1 MGQFFKFLFASCLG
15 VLLAIGVLIGIGGLI
30 FASIASQTSKPKNIS
45 ANSVLRLTFEDAIPE
60 LTNNIEPD
68 PFTTNFQDSEVL
80 GLHDIAATIRQAADD
95 DNIKGILIEPGL
107 NYVASNK
114 IATTRTLRDALQDFS
129 ENGKFVITHSKFY
142 LLPTYYLAS
151 AGTEVHVNPA
161 GIMEVRGFSAEVP
174 FYKDM
179 LDRLEVDPQVF
190 YAGKFKSA
198 TEPLRRNDMS
208 AENREQVREYL
219 TDFYDVFLDDVSQ
232 TRNIER
238 AELKRIIDG
247 HLAGNPEEALRYKL
261 VDGIS
266 YRSQVEDRMR
276 ELIGLDEDESVKT
289 FSLKEYYRSNPPDR
303 NYRANDKVA
312 VIYAEG
318 TVVDG
323 EGANG
328 SIGDNRYVKTI
339 QKVAKDDQVQAIV
352 LRVNSPGGSA
362 LASENIWYALTEAK
376 EAGKPLVVSMGDYA
390 ASGGYYIS
398 APADSIFAQPNTL
411 TGSIGVF
418 RIMPDLSQ
426 TFGEELGIDWDS
438 VKVSDRAIGYS
449 PFFDLT
455 PAEKEYVQRETDAAY
470 ELFLSRVAEGRGMTR
485 DAVHEVAQGRVWTGQ
500 RAIDKGLVDKS
511 GDLQRAIAS
520 AVKLAEL
527 EDYRVVNYPQVK
539 DPFTQLLE
547 EFMGADA
554 NVKAK
559 WLMKSQFPR
568 LYPHYKVATEMRD
581 MHGVQ
586 ARMPFEPTWN

>member
-30 FASIASQTSKPKNIS
+30 FASFANQASKPKDIS
-45 ANSVLRLTFEDAIPE
+45 ANSVLRLTFEDPIPE

-68 PFTTNFQDSEVL
+68 PFTTNFQDSDVL
-80 GLHDIAATIRQAADD
+80 GLHDITATIRQAAED
-95 DNIKGILIEPGL
+95 DNIKGILLEPGL
-107 NYVASNK
+107 TYNSGFS
-114 IATTRTLRDALQDFS
+114 TTRALRDALEDFADS
-129 ENGKFVITHSKFY
+129 GKFVISHSKFY
-142 LLPTYYLAS
+142 LLKTYYLAS

-190 YAGKFKSA
+190 YSGKFKSA
-198 TEPLRRNDMS
+198 TEPFRRNDMS
-208 AENREQVREYL
+208 PENREQVREYL
-219 TDFYDVFLDDVSQ
+219 TDYYDIFLDDVSR
-232 TRNIER
+232 TRTIDR
-238 AELKRIIDG
+238 AELKRTIDEY
-247 HLAGNPEEALRYKL
+247 LAGNPEEALRYKL
-261 VDGIS
+261 VDGVS
-266 YRSQVEDRMR
+266 YRTEVEDRMR

-289 FSLKEYYRSNPPDR
+289 FSLKDYYRSNPPDR
-303 NYRANDKVA
+303 NYRARDKVA

-318 TVVDG
+318 TIVDG

-328 SIGDNRYVKTI
+328 SVGDQRYIKTI
-339 QKVAKDDQVQAIV
+339 QKVAKDDRVQAIV

-362 LASENIWYALTEAK
+362 LASENIWHALTEAR
-376 EAGKPLVVSMGDYA
+376 ESGKPLVVSMGDYA

-418 RIMPDLSQ
+418 RIMPNLSQ

-449 PFFDLT
+449 LFFDLT
-455 PAEKEYVQRETDAAY
+455 QAEQEYVQRETDAAY

-485 DAVHEVAQGRVWTGQ
+485 DEVHEVAQGRVWTGQ
-500 RAIDKGLVDKS
+500 RALGKGLVDKP

-520 AVKLAEL
+520 AVKMAEL

-559 WLMKSQFPR
+559 WLMKSQFPK
-568 LYPHYKVATEMRD
+568 LYPHYKTATELRD

-586 ARMPFEPTWN
+586 ARMPFEPSWN

>member
-30 FASIASQTSKPKNIS
+30 FASFANQASKPKDIS
-45 ANSVLRLTFEDAIPE
+45 ANSVLRLTFEDPIPE

-68 PFTTNFQDSEVL
+68 PFSTNFQDSDVL
-80 GLHDIAATIRQAADD
+80 GLHDITATIRQAAED
-95 DNIKGILIEPGL
+95 DNIKGILLEPGL
-107 NYVASNK
+107 TYNSGFS
-114 IATTRTLRDALQDFS
+114 TTRALRDALEDFADS
-129 ENGKFVITHSKFY
+129 GKFVISHSKFY
-142 LLPTYYLAS
+142 LLKTYYLAS

-190 YAGKFKSA
+190 YSGKFKSA
-198 TEPLRRNDMS
+198 TEPFRRTDMS
-208 AENREQVREYL
+208 SENRKQVREYL
-219 TDFYDVFLDDVSQ
+219 TDYYDIFLGGVSR

-238 AELKRIIDG
+238 AELKRIIDE

-261 VDGIS
+261 VDGVS
-266 YRSQVEDRMR
+266 YRTEVEDRMR
-276 ELIGLDEDESVKT
+276 ELIGLEEDESVKT

-303 NYRANDKVA
+303 NFRAKDKVA

-318 TVVDG
+318 TIVDG

-328 SIGDNRYVKTI
+328 SVGDDRYVKTI
-339 QKVAKDDQVQAIV
+339 QKVAKDDRVQAIV

-362 LASENIWYALTEAK
+362 LASENIWHALTQARES
-376 EAGKPLVVSMGDYA
+376 GKPLVVSMGDYA
-390 ASGGYYIS
+390 ASGGYYIA

-418 RIMPDLSQ
+418 RIMPNLSQ

-455 PAEKEYVQRETDAAY
+455 QAEQEYVQRETDAAY

-485 DAVHEVAQGRVWTGQ
+485 DDVHKVAQGRVWTGQ
-500 RAIDKGLVDKS
+500 RALDKELVDKP

-520 AVKLAEL
+520 AVKMADL
-527 EDYRVVNYPQVK
+527 EDYRVVDYPQVK

-547 EFMGADA
+547 ELLGADA

-559 WLMKSQFPR
+559 WLMKSQFPK
-568 LYPHYKVATEMRD
+568 LYPHYKTATEMRD
-581 MHGVQ
+581 MRGVQ
-586 ARMPFEPTWN
+586 ARMPFEPSWN

>member
-30 FASIASQTSKPKNIS
+30 FASFANQASKPKDIS
-45 ANSVLRLTFEDAIPE
+45 ANSVLRLTFEDPIPE

-68 PFTTNFQDSEVL
+68 PFTTDFQDSEVL
-80 GLHDIAATIRQAADD
+80 GLHDIAATIRQAAED
-95 DNIKGILIEPGL
+95 DNIKGILLEPGL
-107 NYVASNK
+107 TYANGFS
-114 IATTRTLRDALQDFS
+114 TTRTLRDALEDFTDS
-129 ENGKFVITHSKFY
+129 GKFVIAYSKFY
-142 LLPTYYLAS
+142 LMPTYYLVS

-161 GIMEVRGFSAEVP
+161 GIMEVRGFSSQVP

-179 LDRLEVDPQVF
+179 LDRIEADAQVF
-190 YAGKFKSA
+190 YAGKYKSA
-198 TEPLRRNDMS
+198 TEPFRRESMS
-208 AENREQVREYL
+208 PESKEQVREYL
-219 TDFYDVFLDDVSQ
+219 TDYYDVFLDDISR
-232 TRNIER
+232 TRTIDR
-238 AELKRIIDG
+238 AALKRVIDEY
-247 HLAGNPEEALRYKL
+247 LAGNPEEALRNKL
-261 VDGIS
+261 IDGIS
-266 YRSQVEDRMR
+266 YRSDVEDRMR
-276 ELIGLDEDESVKT
+276 ELIGLDEEESVKT
-289 FSLKEYYRSNPPDR
+289 FTLKEYYKSNPPDR
-303 NYRANDKVA
+303 NYRARDKIA

-318 TVVDG
+318 TIVDG
-323 EGANG
+323 DGANG
-328 SIGDNRYVKTI
+328 SVGDNRYVKTI
-339 QKVAKDDQVQAIV
+339 QKVVRDERVQAIV

-362 LASENIWYALTEAK
+362 LASENIWHALTKAK
-376 EAGKPLVVSMGDYA
+376 ESGKPLVVSMGDYA

-418 RIMPDLSQ
+418 RIMPNLSQ
-426 TFGEELGIDWDS
+426 TFGDELGIDWDS

-455 PAEKEYVQRETDAAY
+455 PAEQQYVQRETDAAY

-500 RAIDKGLVDKS
+500 RALDKGLVDKT

-520 AVKLAEL
+520 AATLAEL
-527 EDYRVVNYPQVK
+527 DDYRVVNYPQVK

-547 EFMGADA
+547 EFLGADA

-559 WLMKSQFPR
+559 WLIKSQFPEW
-568 LYPHYKVATEMRD
+568 YAQYKTATELRD
-581 MHGVQ
+581 MHGIQ

>member
-30 FASIASQTSKPKNIS
+30 FASFANQASKPKDIS
-45 ANSVLRLTFEDAIPE
+45 ANSVLRLTFEDPIPE

-68 PFTTNFQDSEVL
+68 PFTTNFQDSDVL
-80 GLHDIAATIRQAADD
+80 GLHDITATIRQAAED
-95 DNIKGILIEPGL
+95 DNIKGILLEPGL
-107 NYVASNK
+107 TYNSGFS
-114 IATTRTLRDALQDFS
+114 TTRALRDALEDFADS
-129 ENGKFVITHSKFY
+129 GKFVISHSKFY
-142 LLPTYYLAS
+142 LLKTYYLAS

-190 YAGKFKSA
+190 YSGKFKSA
-198 TEPLRRNDMS
+198 TEPFRRNDMS
-208 AENREQVREYL
+208 PENREQVREYL
-219 TDFYDVFLDDVSQ
+219 TDYYDIFLDDVSR
-232 TRNIER
+232 TRTIDR
-238 AELKRIIDG
+238 AELKRTINQY
-247 HLAGNPEEALRYKL
+247 LAGNPEEALRYKL
-261 VDGIS
+261 VDGVS
-266 YRSQVEDRMR
+266 YRTEVEDRMR

-289 FSLKEYYRSNPPDR
+289 FSLKDYYRSNPPDR
-303 NYRANDKVA
+303 NYRARDKVA

-318 TVVDG
+318 TIVDG

-328 SIGDNRYVKTI
+328 SVGDQRYIKTI
-339 QKVAKDDQVQAIV
+339 QKVAKDDRVQAIV

-362 LASENIWYALTEAK
+362 LASENIWHALTEAR
-376 EAGKPLVVSMGDYA
+376 ESGKPLVVSMGDYA

-418 RIMPDLSQ
+418 RIMPNLSQ

-449 PFFDLT
+449 LFFDLT
-455 PAEKEYVQRETDAAY
+455 QAEQEYVQRETDAAY

-485 DAVHEVAQGRVWTGQ
+485 DDVHEVAQGRVWTGQ
-500 RAIDKGLVDKS
+500 RALDKGLVDKP
-511 GDLQRAIAS
+511 GDLQRAITS
-520 AVKLAEL
+520 AVKMAEL
-527 EDYRVVNYPQVK
+527 EDYRIVNYPQVK

-568 LYPHYKVATEMRD
+568 LYPHYKTATELRD

-586 ARMPFEPTWN
+586 ARMPFEPSWN

>member
-15 VLLAIGVLIGIGGLI
+15 VILALGVLFTIGGLI
-30 FASIASQTSKPKNIS
+30 FASFVNQASKPKDIS
-45 ANSVLRLTFEDAIPE
+45 ANSVLRLTFQDPIPE

-68 PFTTNFQDSEVL
+68 PFTTDFQDSEVL
-80 GLHDIAATIRQAADD
+80 GLHDIAATIRQAAED
-95 DNIKGILIEPGL
+95 DNIKGILLEPGL
-107 NYVASNK
+107 TYNAGFS
-114 IATTRTLRDALQDFS
+114 TTRTLRDALEDFADS
-129 ENGKFVITHSKFY
+129 GKFVISHSKFY
-142 LLPTYYLAS
+142 LMPTYYLAS

-161 GIMEVRGFSAEVP
+161 GIMEVRGFASEVP
-174 FYKDM
+174 FFKDM
-179 LDRLEVDPQVF
+179 LDRIEAEAQVF
-190 YAGKFKSA
+190 YAGKYKSA
-198 TEPLRRNDMS
+198 TEPFRRTDMS
-208 AENREQVREYL
+208 PENKEQVREYL
-219 TDFYDVFLDDVSQ
+219 TDYYDVFLDDVSR
-232 TRNIER
+232 TRTIDR
-238 AELKRIIDG
+238 AELKRVIDEY
-247 HLAGNPEEALRYKL
+247 LAGNPEEALRYKL
-261 VDGIS
+261 IDGIS
-266 YRSQVEDRMR
+266 YRSDVEDRMR

-289 FSLKEYYRSNPPDR
+289 FTLKDYYRSNPPDR
-303 NYRANDKVA
+303 NYRARDKVA

-318 TVVDG
+318 TIIDG
-323 EGANG
+323 DGANG
-328 SIGDNRYVKTI
+328 SVGDNRYVKTI
-339 QKVAKDDQVQAIV
+339 QKVVRDDRVQAIV

-362 LASENIWYALTEAK
+362 LASENIWHALTEAK

-418 RIMPDLSQ
+418 RVMPNLSQ

-455 PAEKEYVQRETDAAY
+455 PAEAQYVQRETDAAY

-500 RAIDKGLVDKS
+500 RALDKGLVDKP

-520 AVKLAEL
+520 AVKMAEL
-527 EDYRVVNYPQVK
+527 DEYRVVDYPQVK

-547 EFMGADA
+547 EFLGADA
-554 NVKAK
+554 NLKAK
-559 WLMKSQFPR
+559 WLMKSQFPK
-568 LYPHYKVATEMRD
+568 LYPHYKTATELRD
-581 MHGVQ
+581 MHGIQ

>member
-30 FASIASQTSKPKNIS
+30 FASFANQASKPKDIS
-45 ANSVLRLTFEDAIPE
+45 ANSVLRLTFEDPIPE

-68 PFTTNFQDSEVL
+68 PFTTDFQDSDVL
-80 GLHDIAATIRQAADD
+80 GLHDITATIRQAAED
-95 DNIKGILIEPGL
+95 DNIKGILLEPGL
-107 NYVASNK
+107 TYNSGFS
-114 IATTRTLRDALQDFS
+114 TTRALRDALEDFADS
-129 ENGKFVITHSKFY
+129 GKFVISHSKFY
-142 LLPTYYLAS
+142 LLKTYYLAS

-190 YAGKFKSA
+190 YSGKFKSA
-198 TEPLRRNDMS
+198 TEPFRRNDMS
-208 AENREQVREYL
+208 PENREQVREYL
-219 TDFYDVFLDDVSQ
+219 TDYYDVFLDDVSR
-232 TRNIER
+232 TRTIDR
-238 AELKRIIDG
+238 AELKRTIDEY
-247 HLAGNPEEALRYKL
+247 LAGNPEEALRYKL
-261 VDGIS
+261 VDGVS
-266 YRSQVEDRMR
+266 YRTEVEDRMR

-289 FSLKEYYRSNPPDR
+289 FSLKDYYRSNPPDR
-303 NYRANDKVA
+303 NYRARDKVA

-318 TVVDG
+318 TIVDG

-328 SIGDNRYVKTI
+328 SVGDQRYIKTI
-339 QKVAKDDQVQAIV
+339 QKVAKDDRVQAIV

-362 LASENIWYALTEAK
+362 LASENIWHALTEAR
-376 EAGKPLVVSMGDYA
+376 ESGKPLVVSMGDYA

-418 RIMPDLSQ
+418 RVMPNLSQ

-455 PAEKEYVQRETDAAY
+455 QAEQEYVQRETDAAY

-485 DAVHEVAQGRVWTGQ
+485 DDVHEVAQGRVWTGQ
-500 RAIDKGLVDKS
+500 RALDKGLVDKP

-520 AVKLAEL
+520 AVKMAEL
-527 EDYRVVNYPQVK
+527 EDYRVVDYPQVK

-559 WLMKSQFPR
+559 WLMKSQFPK
-568 LYPHYKVATEMRD
+568 LYPHYKTATELRD

>member
-30 FASIASQTSKPKNIS
+30 FASFANQASKPKDIS
-45 ANSVLRLTFEDAIPE
+45 ANSVLRLTFEDPIPE

-68 PFTTNFQDSEVL
+68 PFTTNFQDSDVL
-80 GLHDIAATIRQAADD
+80 GLHDITATIRQAAED
-95 DNIKGILIEPGL
+95 DNIKGILLEPGL
-107 NYVASNK
+107 TYNSGFS
-114 IATTRTLRDALQDFS
+114 TTRALRDALEDFADS
-129 ENGKFVITHSKFY
+129 GKFVISHSKFY
-142 LLPTYYLAS
+142 LLKTYYLAS

-190 YAGKFKSA
+190 YSGKFKSA
-198 TEPLRRNDMS
+198 TEPFRRNDMS
-208 AENREQVREYL
+208 PENREQVREYL
-219 TDFYDVFLDDVSQ
+219 TDYYDIFLDDVSR
-232 TRNIER
+232 TRTIDR
-238 AELKRIIDG
+238 AELKRTIDEY
-247 HLAGNPEEALRYKL
+247 LAGNPEEALRYKL
-261 VDGIS
+261 VDGVS
-266 YRSQVEDRMR
+266 YRTEVEDRMR

-289 FSLKEYYRSNPPDR
+289 FSLKDYYRNNPPDR
-303 NYRANDKVA
+303 NYRARDKVA

-318 TVVDG
+318 TIVDG

-328 SIGDNRYVKTI
+328 SVGDERYIKTI
-339 QKVAKDDQVQAIV
+339 QKVAKDDRVQAIV

-362 LASENIWYALTEAK
+362 LASENIWHALTEAR
-376 EAGKPLVVSMGDYA
+376 ESGKPLVVSMGDYA

-418 RIMPDLSQ
+418 RIMPNLSQ

-449 PFFDLT
+449 LFFDLT
-455 PAEKEYVQRETDAAY
+455 QAEQEYVQRETDAAY
-470 ELFLSRVAEGRGMTR
+470 ELFLSRVAEGRGMSR
-485 DAVHEVAQGRVWTGQ
+485 DDVHEVAQGRVWTGQ
-500 RAIDKGLVDKS
+500 RALDKGLVDKP

-520 AVKLAEL
+520 AVKMAEL
-527 EDYRVVNYPQVK
+527 EDYRVVDYPQVK

-547 EFMGADA
+547 EFLGADA

-559 WLMKSQFPR
+559 WLMKSQFPK
-568 LYPHYKVATEMRD
+568 LYPHYKTATELRD

-586 ARMPFEPTWN
+586 ARMPFEPVWN

>member
-30 FASIASQTSKPKNIS
+30 FASFANQASKPKDIS
-45 ANSVLRLTFEDAIPE
+45 ANSVLRLTFEDPIPE

-68 PFTTNFQDSEVL
+68 PFTTDFQDSDVL
-80 GLHDIAATIRQAADD
+80 GLHDITATIRQAAED
-95 DNIKGILIEPGL
+95 DNIKGILLEPGL
-107 NYVASNK
+107 TYNSGFS
-114 IATTRTLRDALQDFS
+114 TTRALRDALEDFADS
-129 ENGKFVITHSKFY
+129 GKFVISHSKFY
-142 LLPTYYLAS
+142 LLKTYYLAS

-190 YAGKFKSA
+190 YSGKFKSA
-198 TEPLRRNDMS
+198 TEPFRRNDMS
-208 AENREQVREYL
+208 PENREQVREYL
-219 TDFYDVFLDDVSQ
+219 TDYYDVFLDDVSR
-232 TRNIER
+232 TRTIDR
-238 AELKRIIDG
+238 AELKRTIDEY
-247 HLAGNPEEALRYKL
+247 LAGNPEEALRYKL
-261 VDGIS
+261 VDGVS
-266 YRSQVEDRMR
+266 YRTEVEDRMR

-289 FSLKEYYRSNPPDR
+289 FSLKDYYRSNPPDR
-303 NYRANDKVA
+303 NYRARDKVA

-318 TVVDG
+318 TIVDG

-328 SIGDNRYVKTI
+328 SVGDQRYIKTI
-339 QKVAKDDQVQAIV
+339 QKVAKDDRVQAIV

-362 LASENIWYALTEAK
+362 LASENIWHALTEAR
-376 EAGKPLVVSMGDYA
+376 ESGKPLVVSMGDYA

-418 RIMPDLSQ
+418 RVMPNLSQ

-455 PAEKEYVQRETDAAY
+455 QAEQEYVQRETDAAY

-485 DAVHEVAQGRVWTGQ
+485 DDVHEVAQGRVWTGQ
-500 RAIDKGLVDKS
+500 RALDKGLVDKP

-520 AVKLAEL
+520 AVKMAEL
-527 EDYRVVNYPQVK
+527 EDYRVVDYPQVK

-547 EFMGADA
+547 ELMGADA

-559 WLMKSQFPR
+559 WLMKSQFPK
-568 LYPHYKVATEMRD
+568 LYPHYKTATELRD